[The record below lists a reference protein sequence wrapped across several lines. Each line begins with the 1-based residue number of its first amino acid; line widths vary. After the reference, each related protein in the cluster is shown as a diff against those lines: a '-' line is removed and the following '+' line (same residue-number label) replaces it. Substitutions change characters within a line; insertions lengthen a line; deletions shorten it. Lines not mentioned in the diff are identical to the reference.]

1 MFLFS
6 PAKVN
11 LFFRVLGKR
20 ADGYH
25 EIASLY
31 QAIDLGDTLEIELS
45 DKDKLSCN
53 HPFLPTNAS
62 NLILKAAHL
71 FRQKTGLS
79 LYTNIHLHK
88 QIPMEAGL
96 GGGSSN
102 AATTLWALN
111 TLAGHPA
118 SMDDLAAW
126 SGELGS
132 DISFFFST
140 GTAYCT
146 GRGEVFK
153 TIQDFSFSPAY
164 KLWIAKPSYGLS
176 TQVVYKAC
184 TPLLFPPRDPQQ
196 ALSQLLKRQPCYFND
211 LEIPAFQLMPKL
223 ATLKQDLLDLGFSHV
238 TMTGS
243 GTAFFCLGTPSLK
256 PHLSGIE
263 FYETQPLLRKEHCW
277 YKTPSFCYHS
287 PDGGTYA

>member
-1 MFLFS
+1 MLLFS

-11 LFFRVLGKR
+11 LFFRVLNKR

-31 QAIDLGDTLEIELS
+31 QAIDLGDTLEVSLS
-45 DKDKLSCN
+45 DKDELSCD
-53 HPFLPTNAS
+53 HPSLPTDS
-62 NLILKAAHL
+62 TNLILKATRL

-79 LYTNIHLHK
+79 LYAKIHLHK
-88 QIPMEAGL
+88 QIPLEAGL

-111 TLAGHPA
+111 LLAGSPA
-118 SMDDLAAW
+118 SLDDLALW

-146 GRGEVFK
+146 GRGEIFK
-153 TIQDFSFSPAY
+153 TIPDFALLR

-176 TQVVYKAC
+176 TPTVYKAC
-184 TPLLFPPRDPQQ
+184 TPSIFPSRDPEE
-196 ALSQLLKRQPCYFND
+196 ALSQHVQGQPYYFND
-211 LEIPAFQLMPKL
+211 LEIPAFQLKPEL
-223 ATLKQDLLDLGFSHV
+223 ATLKKDLLALGFSHV

-243 GTAFFCLGTPSLK
+243 GTAFFCLGAPTLQPQL
-256 PHLSGIE
+256 PGIA
-263 FYETQPLLRKEHCW
+263 FYETQPLSRKDHCW
-277 YKTPSFCYHS
+277 Y
-287 PDGGTYA
+287 